1 MPSRVDFLTTES
13 TESTELDYKLF
24 DAFHQS
30 LDEISII
37 FSVASVFS
45 VVDFLTTEYTEST
58 ELDYKLD
65 DAIHQSL
72 DVNIYYFLCVLRVL
86 CGE

>member
-1 MPSRVDFLTTES
+1 MIFLTTEY

-45 VVDFLTTEYTEST
+45 VVNVLTTEYTESA
-58 ELDYKLD
+58 ELDFESLD
-65 DAIHQSL
+65 AVHQSL
-72 DVNIYYFLCVLRVL
+72 DEISIISLW
-86 CGE
+86 